1 MNLEITPFCCDMF
14 LISSECLQ
22 PSISLAN
29 HHINKVYHLLHYQK
43 EVKIPAER
51 LQEYL

>member
-1 MNLEITPFCCDMF
+1 MNLEITPFCCDVSH
-14 LISSECLQ
+14 LNECLQ

-29 HHINKVYHLLHYQK
+29 HHINKVHHLLHYQK